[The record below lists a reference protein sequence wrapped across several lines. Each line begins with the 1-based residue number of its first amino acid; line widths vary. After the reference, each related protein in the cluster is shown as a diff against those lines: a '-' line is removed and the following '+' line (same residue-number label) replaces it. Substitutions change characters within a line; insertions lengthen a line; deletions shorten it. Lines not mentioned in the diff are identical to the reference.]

1 MEVSAASDVSL
12 AVSHSRR
19 QKHPFTADEDAR
31 LQELIGR
38 LGDRNWS
45 EIERLMP
52 GRTSRQCR
60 ERWNLYLSP
69 SVSNATW
76 TPEEDLVL
84 IRLSQVVG
92 PKWTVIT
99 KNFPRRTPNNVKN
112 RYKQLQR
119 KMQRLSRFNP
129 PAAHDERAVFGI
141 KEQPGHGIVVPVSAD
156 PPIAQQFDDARA
168 PDQWG
173 LPRPN

>member
-1 MEVSAASDVSL
+1 MDEPAHDLSLSA
-12 AVSHSRR
+12 SHSRH
-19 QKHPFTADEDAR
+19 QKHPFSNDEDAR

-69 SVSNATW
+69 AISNTPW
-76 TPEEDLVL
+76 TLEEDLLL
-84 IRLSQVVG
+84 IRLSQLLG
-92 PKWTVIT
+92 PKWTAIT
-99 KNFPRRTPNNVKN
+99 KNFPKRTPNNVKN
-112 RYKQLQR
+112 RYKQFQR
-119 KMQRLSRFNP
+119 KTQRLSPFIQ
-129 PAAHDERAVFGI
+129 PAGLDDRV
-141 KEQPGHGIVVPVSAD
+141 QPGQGIVVPVSTD
-156 PPIAQQFDDARA
+156 PPIAQPFEDAKA
-168 PDQWG
+168 PDHWG